1 MIPTTELECIKGN
14 ITVAVGTAAKTFL
27 AKQKGGYEGDF
38 SDQQLKI
45 IDYWILENWEQNE
58 DGTTDG
64 FDNYITQAEFD
75 EFIGF
80 VRSYAACSS

>member
-1 MIPTTELECIKGN
+1 MITNAELVCIKGN
-14 ITVAVGTAAKTFL
+14 VTSAFGNEAVRYNTMYNQGL
-27 AKQKGGYEGDF
+27 DPDF
-38 SDQQLKI
+38 STQQLMN
-45 IDYWILENWEQNE
+45 IDYWILSNWQQND

-80 VRSYAACSS
+80 VKTYAACIS